1 MEDNRVD
8 VTRQRT
14 IILIV
19 GFICFAFV
27 IVALSFIIGYFTSDD
42 PKVAISNEK
51 TVQKSEDTSINGH
64 DYSMIKKQ
72 LRTLLSQ
79 RYNLDENEEI
89 NAVIRESTYE
99 EYGEENNKTI
109 SFTIDVENVKVTYNV
124 WMVQNA
130 KEPSEVSISCTSAKD
145 AKYPETFCIGTE
157 GHSSIDTNLASELPY
172 RKIVDGEEV
181 YNVRHEVYDPKLI
194 LSVFAKCDDDAAK
207 ESAKED
213 VKKWIST
220 FKLDPEQVPIEYK
233 KEACKIY
240 EDSLKEKEHE
250 KHTQEDMQN
259 HKYLFSTVAAQDAS
273 DSTEENLDIQSGC
286 PVLDIINIQ

>member
-51 TVQKSEDTSINGH
+51 TVQKSEDTSINGQ

-250 KHTQEDMQN
+250 KHTQQDMQN
-259 HKYLFSTVAAQDAS
+259 HK
-273 DSTEENLDIQSGC
+273 
-286 PVLDIINIQ
+286 